1 MDNKNIE
8 MIAELRK
15 HVVQIWQKLDKDSP
29 VAMIKES
36 DSALELQ
43 TIIKSLDDLLRPYVK
58 FV

>member
-8 MIAELRK
+8 MIANLRK
-15 HVVQIWQKLDKDSP
+15 HVVEVWQKLDKESP

>member
-1 MDNKNIE
+1 MDKQNIE
-8 MIAELRK
+8 MIADLRK
-15 HVVQIWQKLDKDSP
+15 HVCQVWQKLDKDSP

-36 DSALELQ
+36 DAALELQ